1 MNKYG
6 QMALSH
12 WQATAPSRV
21 AELTDPAAFFEA
33 LGLEMQ
39 AQVTNLASM
48 LAGSDRRGETFSQK
62 VARLTAARRQAE
74 EVVMSQLA
82 WITDPSLPLDQARE
96 EWEQTRPSDENLI
109 LWAERMQDCPDSM
122 PSSVELEE
130 LAKKWALSVEFLLE
144 LVATEPPREYMRANQ
159 ATLSEAATIRFF
171 RELR

>member
-1 MNKYG
+1 
-6 QMALSH
+6 
-12 WQATAPSRV
+12 
-21 AELTDPAAFFEA
+21 
-33 LGLEMQ
+33 
-39 AQVTNLASM
+39 M
-48 LAGSDRRGETFSQK
+48 LAGSDRRGETFLQK
-62 VARLTAARRQAE
+62 VARLTTARKQAE

-109 LWAERMQDCPDSM
+109 LWADRMQDSPDSM

-130 LAKKWALSVEFLLE
+130 MAKTWALPVEFLLE

-159 ATLSEAATIRFF
+159 ATLAEAATIRFF

>member
-12 WQATAPSRV
+12 WQATSPNRV
-21 AELTDPAAFFEA
+21 AELSDPTVFFEA

-39 AQVTNLASM
+39 EQVMNLASI
-48 LAGSDRRGETFSQK
+48 LAGSDRQGETFMQK
-62 VARLTAARRQAE
+62 VARLTAARKQAE
-74 EVVMSQLA
+74 EVVMTQLA

-109 LWAERMQDCPDSM
+109 LWAERMQDSPDSM
-122 PSSVELEE
+122 PSSVDLEE
-130 LAKKWALSVEFLLE
+130 MAKTWALPVEFLLE
-144 LVATEPPREYMRANQ
+144 LAATEPPREYMKENQ
-159 ATLSEAATIRFF
+159 AALAEAATIRFF

>member
-6 QMALSH
+6 RMALSD

-33 LGLEMQ
+33 LGQEMQ

-48 LAGSDRRGETFSQK
+48 LAGSDRQGETFLQK
-62 VARLTAARRQAE
+62 VARLTTAQRQAE
-74 EVVMSQLA
+74 EVAMSQLA

-109 LWAERMQDCPDSM
+109 LWAERMQDCQDSM

-130 LAKKWALSVEFLLE
+130 LAKKWALSVDFLLE

>member
-12 WQATAPSRV
+12 WQATAPNRV
-21 AELTDPAAFFEA
+21 AELSDPTAFFEA

-39 AQVTNLASM
+39 EQVTNLASM
-48 LAGSDRRGETFSQK
+48 LAGSDLRGETFLQK
-62 VARLTAARRQAE
+62 VARLTAARKQAE

-109 LWAERMQDCPDSM
+109 LWAERIQDCQDSM
-122 PSSVELEE
+122 PSSVDLEE
-130 LAKKWALSVEFLLE
+130 MAKTWALPIEFLLE
-144 LVATEPPREYMRANQ
+144 LAATEPPREYMRANQ
-159 ATLSEAATIRFF
+159 PALAEAATIRFF

>member
-6 QMALSH
+6 KMARTH
-12 WQATAPSRV
+12 WEATAPSRV
-21 AELTDPAAFFEA
+21 AELSNPESFFESM
-33 LGLEMQ
+33 GLEIQ
-39 AQVTNLASM
+39 AQVTNLAPM
-48 LAGSDRRGETFSQK
+48 LAGSDRQGETFLQK

-82 WITDPSLPLDQARE
+82 WITEPSLPLDQARE

-122 PSSVELEE
+122 PSSAELEE
-130 LAKKWALSVEFLLE
+130 MAKKWALSVEFLLE

-159 ATLSEAATIRFF
+159 ATLAEAATIRFF
-171 RELR
+171 GELR